1 MILYRDRCL
10 ESPRSIT
17 SDSRPPIDLRLPA
30 CKIFLREGC
39 NICCASVP
47 SGCYMRASS
56 STYAARIRRFRL
68 PRLCIAVIG
77 TEASSIV
84 ERAES
89 LVRDNPFLEFR
100 LDYLSQPAAGLPK
113 LKTFLE
119 MHPEATVIAT
129 CRRTVNGGKFR
140 GSVAAQLNILLKAAD
155 SGFQLVDLELQSV
168 KALKPE
174 QLQELSNRVG
184 LIISHHN
191 FRNTKKLE
199 DPFAEMSQYQ
209 ADFYKVVSTAT
220 NLYDNVVMM
229 KFLETNSGKHE
240 MIGLC
245 MGEQG
250 IISRVLGVRAGSI
263 FTFGA
268 ATRGE
273 ETAPGQATASDLR
286 DIYRIETVDAAT
298 QVYGVA
304 GDPVEHS
311 LSPVMMNAAFRRE
324 AVNAVYLALHAKSL
338 KDLLA
343 CVQDIPMR
351 GLSITMP
358 YKQEIVDELENSD
371 TLTRQIGACNT
382 VVRSLE
388 GKLYG
393 FNTDVAG
400 VLVPL
405 EQRLHLASARIL
417 LVGAGGV
424 ARAAAFGLKA
434 KGSEVFITNRT
445 PEKGQTLAR
454 QAKVKYLKRAEVA
467 KQSFD
472 VIVNATPVG
481 MGSNKQSPLEEKELN
496 TMYLFDLVYVP
507 AETKLTKMA
516 RAKGLQVISGL
527 EMFVQQG
534 ARQFE
539 IWTGKP
545 APIAEMAFVVTKAL
559 ERLEPLPA
567 EEEAP
572 PPKPRAAEKPAPNAP
587 TKVAAKATGKKAAS
601 PPAVQPAKKAARKA
615 SKKLVKR

>member
-1 MILYRDRCL
+1 
-10 ESPRSIT
+10 
-17 SDSRPPIDLRLPA
+17 
-30 CKIFLREGC
+30 
-39 NICCASVP
+39 
-47 SGCYMRASS
+47 MRASA

-68 PRLCIAVIG
+68 PRLCVAVIG
-77 TEASSIV
+77 SDASSITD
-84 ERAES
+84 RAES

-129 CRRTVNGGKFR
+129 CRRAVNGGKFR
-140 GSVAAQLNILLKAAD
+140 GPVAAQLNVLLKAAD
-155 SGFQLVDLELQSV
+155 SGFQLVDLELESA
-168 KALKPE
+168 KALKPAE
-174 QLQELSNRVG
+174 LEELSNRAG
-184 LIISHHN
+184 LIISYHN
-191 FRNTKKLE
+191 FRNSKKLE
-199 DPFAEMSQYQ
+199 EPFEEMSEYT

-229 KFLETNSGKHE
+229 KFLEANSGKRE
-240 MIGLC
+240 MVGLC

-250 IISRVLGVRAGSI
+250 IISRVLGVRAGSV

-273 ETAPGQATASDLR
+273 ETAPGQATAMELR
-286 DIYRIETVDAAT
+286 DTYRIDTVDAAT

-324 AVNAVYLALHAKSL
+324 TVNAVYLSLHAKSL

-343 CVQDIPMR
+343 CVRDIPIR
-351 GLSITMP
+351 GLSITTP
-358 YKQEIVDELENSD
+358 YKQEVAEELENSD
-371 TLTRQIGACNT
+371 PLTRLVGACNT
-382 VVRSLE
+382 VVRGAD

-400 VLVPL
+400 VVVPL
-405 EQRLHLASARIL
+405 EQRLHLTGARIL

-434 KGSEVFITNRT
+434 KGAEVFIINRT
-445 PEKGQTLAR
+445 AEKGQALAR
-454 QAKVKYLKRAEVA
+454 QAKVKYLKRSEVA

-472 VIVNATPVG
+472 VIINATPVG
-481 MGSNKQSPLEEKELN
+481 MGGNKQSPLEEKELN
-496 TMYLFDLVYVP
+496 AKYVFDLVYVP
-507 AETKLTKMA
+507 AETRLTRMA
-516 RAKGLQVISGL
+516 RAKGLQVIPGL

-545 APIAEMAFVVTKAL
+545 APIAEMAYVVTKAL
-559 ERLEPLPA
+559 ER
-567 EEEAP
+567 
-572 PPKPRAAEKPAPNAP
+572 RAAEEAAEEKKPPA
-587 TKVAAKATGKKAAS
+587 KAAK
-601 PPAVQPAKKAARKA
+601 PAKKAPRKEA
-615 SKKLVKR
+615 KAVAKPRK

>member
-1 MILYRDRCL
+1 MHLYHR
-10 ESPRSIT
+10 
-17 SDSRPPIDLRLPA
+17 A
-30 CKIFLREGC
+30 CCMSTTAR
-39 NICCASVP
+39 
-47 SGCYMRASS
+47 
-56 STYAARIRRFRL
+56 TYAARIRRFRL
-68 PRLCIAVIG
+68 PRLCVAVIG
-77 TEASSIV
+77 SDAASII

-100 LDYLSQPAAGLPK
+100 LDYLSQPLAGLPM
-113 LKTFLE
+113 LKNFLE

-129 CRRTVNGGKFR
+129 CRRAVNGGKFR
-140 GSVAAQLNILLKAAD
+140 GSVAAQLAVLLKAAD
-155 SGFQLVDLELQSV
+155 AGFQLVDLELQSV
-168 KALKPE
+168 KALKPQE
-174 QLQELSNRVG
+174 LQELSDRVG
-184 LIISHHN
+184 LIISYHN

-199 DPFAEMSQYQ
+199 EPFEAMTEYQ
-209 ADFYKVVSTAT
+209 ADFYKVVSTAI

-229 KFLETNSGKHE
+229 KFVEANSGKRE

-250 IISRVLGVRAGSI
+250 IISRVLGVRAGSV

-273 ETAPGQATASDLR
+273 ETAPGQATANELR
-286 DIYRIETVDAAT
+286 DTYRIEGVDAAT

-324 AVNAVYLALHAKSL
+324 TVNAVYLALHAKSL

-343 CVQDIPMR
+343 CVRDIPIR

-358 YKQEIVDELENSD
+358 YKQEIIAELENSD
-371 TLTRQIGACNT
+371 PLTRLVGACNT
-382 VVRSLE
+382 VVRGVD

-400 VLVPL
+400 VVVPL
-405 EQRLHLASARIL
+405 EQRMSLAGARIL

-424 ARAAAFGLKA
+424 ARAAAFGLKS
-434 KGSEVFITNRT
+434 KGAEVFITNRT
-445 PEKGQTLAR
+445 PEKAQTLAR
-454 QAKVKYLKRAEVA
+454 QAKVKFIKRSDVA

-472 VIVNATPVG
+472 VIINATPVG
-481 MGSNKQSPLEEKELN
+481 MGNGKQSPLEEKELN
-496 TMYLFDLVYVP
+496 TKYVFDLVYVP
-507 AETKLTKMA
+507 AETRLIKMA
-516 RAKGLQVISGL
+516 RAKGLQVVPGL

-545 APIAEMAFVVTKAL
+545 APIAEMGYVVTKAL
-559 ERLEPLPA
+559 ER
-567 EEEAP
+567 
-572 PPKPRAAEKPAPNAP
+572 RAAEEAAGEKKPASRSAAP
-587 TKVAAKATGKKAAS
+587 ASRSRNGAKPARKPARKVAAR
-601 PPAVQPAKKAARKA
+601 AKSHR
-615 SKKLVKR
+615 